1 MKRLLLLVGIA
12 WSGWLHA
19 QPVPFGLSV
28 DRNHVRIQQPV
39 KVLVNYGDEGL
50 WCGLRIDL
58 GDGDVRDLLLDGLP
72 LTLTKQYAAAGRY
85 VLRAQGHF
93 VARGVKSALGCGVAA
108 RSLTVVV
115 GERAVDA
122 PDPGSVV
129 GSKGEEGQREAQRER
144 DQLGAE
150 IAREREKADAEA
162 AREHRKRDVELARE
176 RGKRDRDLRRETPNS
191 EARDAP
197 DARDAPV
204 PAPLPPATVRRS
216 PAPASSKP
224 RDVTLKVF

>member
-1 MKRLLLLVGIA
+1 MKRILLLVGIA

-19 QPVPFGLSV
+19 QPEPFGLSV

-122 PDPGSVV
+122 PDPGSAT
-129 GSKGEEGQREAQRER
+129 GSRGGQGQREARRER

-150 IAREREKADAEA
+150 FAREREEADAQA
-162 AREHRKRDVELARE
+162 AREQRKRDAELARE
-176 RGKRDRDLRRETPNS
+176 RDKREQELRRETPN
-191 EARDAP
+191 RDARVANVP
-197 DARDAPV
+197 APV
-204 PAPLPPATVRRS
+204 PPAPLPPG
-216 PAPASSKP
+216 PAPAASKP
-224 RDVTLKVF
+224 RDGTLKVF

>member
-12 WSGWLHA
+12 WSGLLHA

-28 DRNHVRIQQPV
+28 DRNNVRVQQPV
-39 KVLVNYGDEGL
+39 KVLFNYGSEGL

-93 VARGVKSALGCGVAA
+93 VARGIQSALGCSVAA

-122 PDPGSVV
+122 PDPGSVA

-144 DQLGAE
+144 
-150 IAREREKADAEA
+150 EKADAEA
-162 AREHRKRDVELARE
+162 AREQRKRDAELARE
-176 RGKRDRDLRRETPNS
+176 RGKRERELRRETPDS
-191 EARDAP
+191 
-197 DARDAPV
+197 DARDATVTAPV
-204 PAPLPPATVRRS
+204 PPATLPRS

>member
-1 MKRLLLLVGIA
+1 MKRILLLVGIA

-19 QPVPFGLSV
+19 QPEPFGLSV
-28 DRNHVRIQQPV
+28 DRNQVRIQQPV

-122 PDPGSVV
+122 PDPGSAT
-129 GSKGEEGQREAQRER
+129 GSRGGQGQREARRER

-150 IAREREKADAEA
+150 FAREREEADAQA
-162 AREHRKRDVELARE
+162 AREQRKRDAELARE
-176 RGKRDRDLRRETPNS
+176 RDKREQELRRETPN
-191 EARDAP
+191 RDARVANVP
-197 DARDAPV
+197 APV
-204 PAPLPPATVRRS
+204 PPAPLPPG
-216 PAPASSKP
+216 PAPAASKP
-224 RDVTLKVF
+224 RDGTLKVF

>member
-12 WSGWLHA
+12 WSGLLHA
-19 QPVPFGLSV
+19 QPAPFGLSV
-28 DRNHVRIQQPV
+28 DRNNVRIQQPV
-39 KVLVNYGDEGL
+39 KVLFNYGSEGV

-93 VARGVKSALGCGVAA
+93 VARGIQSAPGCGVAA

-122 PDPGSVV
+122 PDPGSVA

-144 DQLGAE
+144 
-150 IAREREKADAEA
+150 EKADAEA
-162 AREHRKRDVELARE
+162 AREQRKRDAELARE
-176 RGKRDRDLRRETPNS
+176 RGKRDRELRRETPNS
-191 EARDAP
+191 
-197 DARDAPV
+197 DARDATV
-204 PAPLPPATVRRS
+204 PAPVPPATLPRS
-216 PAPASSKP
+216 PAPASGKS
-224 RDVTLKVF
+224 RDVTLRVF

>member
-12 WSGWLHA
+12 WSGLLHA
-19 QPVPFGLSV
+19 QPAPFGLSV
-28 DRNHVRIQQPV
+28 DRNNVRIQQPV
-39 KVLVNYGDEGL
+39 KVLFNYGSEGV

-93 VARGVKSALGCGVAA
+93 VARGIQSALGCGVAA

-122 PDPGSVV
+122 PDPGSVA

-144 DQLGAE
+144 
-150 IAREREKADAEA
+150 EKADAEA
-162 AREHRKRDVELARE
+162 AREQRKRDAELARE
-176 RGKRDRDLRRETPNS
+176 RGKRERELRRETPKS
-191 EARDAP
+191 
-197 DARDAPV
+197 DARDARDATV
-204 PAPLPPATVRRS
+204 PAPVPPATLPRS
-216 PAPASSKP
+216 PAPASGKP
-224 RDVTLKVF
+224 RDVTLRVF

>member
-12 WSGWLHA
+12 WSGLLHA
-19 QPVPFGLSV
+19 QPAPFGLSV
-28 DRNHVRIQQPV
+28 DRNNVRVQQPV
-39 KVLVNYGDEGL
+39 KVLFNYGSEGL

-93 VARGVKSALGCGVAA
+93 VARGIQSAPGCGVAA

-122 PDPGSVV
+122 PDPGSVA

-144 DQLGAE
+144 
-150 IAREREKADAEA
+150 EKADAEA
-162 AREHRKRDVELARE
+162 AREQRKRDAELARE
-176 RGKRDRDLRRETPNS
+176 RGKRERELRRETPDS
-191 EARDAP
+191 
-197 DARDAPV
+197 DARDARDATVTAPV
-204 PAPLPPATVRRS
+204 PPATLPRS
-216 PAPASSKP
+216 PAPASGKP
-224 RDVTLKVF
+224 RDVTLRVF

>member
-12 WSGWLHA
+12 WSGLLHA
-19 QPVPFGLSV
+19 QPAPFGVSV
-28 DRNHVRIQQPV
+28 DRNNVRVQQPV
-39 KVLVNYGDEGL
+39 KVLVNYGSEGL

-93 VARGVKSALGCGVAA
+93 VARGIQSAPGCGVAA

-122 PDPGSVV
+122 PDTGSAA
-129 GSKGEEGQREAQRER
+129 GSRGEEGQREAQ
-144 DQLGAE
+144 
-150 IAREREKADAEA
+150 REREKADAEA
-162 AREHRKRDVELARE
+162 AREQRKRDAELARE
-176 RGKRDRDLRRETPNS
+176 RGKRERELRRETPNS
-191 EARDAP
+191 
-197 DARDAPV
+197 DARDARDATVPTPV
-204 PAPLPPATVRRS
+204 PPATLPRS
-216 PAPASSKP
+216 PAPASGKP
-224 RDVTLKVF
+224 RDVTLRVF